1 MFRKIIILSF
11 LLFTAVLTGNASKL
25 TEQAEK
31 AYSDDKFSEAVDL
44 YNQVIAEEGV
54 SSDLYYNLGNAYYK
68 SGYNGKAILCYERA
82 LLLNP
87 GNSDATNNLDFVNAK
102 LKDKFSNDENIVD
115 TFADKVTGL
124 LSFNGWAILAIISFI
139 LLLAAILVYFFNDT
153 ILVRKIGFFGGF
165 AMLLLC
171 IIANIVA
178 FKKADNFVNSKY
190 AIVTKEVAIL
200 SNSPREPKNKSEE
213 AFMIHEGAKVE
224 ITDSVE
230 VKSEQAQQ
238 LWYNVKA
245 DDTHVAWIKSSEIEK
260 I

>member
-1 MFRKIIILSF
+1 MLRKIILLF
-11 LLFTAVLTGNASKL
+11 LLVTAMLTGKASKL
-25 TEQAEK
+25 TDLAGK
-31 AYSDDKFSEAVDL
+31 AYSEDKFSEAVDL

-54 SSDLYYNLGNAYYK
+54 SSDVYYNLGNAYYK

-87 GNSDATNNLDFVNAK
+87 GNSDAKNNLDFVNSK
-102 LKDKFSNDENIVD
+102 LKDKFSSDENIVD
-115 TFADKVTGL
+115 TFADKAGKV
-124 LSFNGWAILAIISFI
+124 LSFNGWAILAIVSFI
-139 LLLAAILVYFFNDT
+139 LLLVAILVYFFNDT
-153 ILVRKIGFFGGF
+153 VLVRKVGFFGGF

-171 IIANIVA
+171 IISNIVA

-200 SNSPREPKNKSEE
+200 SNSPREPRNKSEE

-224 ITDSVE
+224 ILDSVE
-230 VKSEQAQQ
+230 VKSDQVQQ
-238 LWYNVKA
+238 LWYNIKA
-245 DDTHVAWIKSSEIEK
+245 DDTHIAWIKSSEIEK